1 MLHQLRE
8 KPLKLNLL
16 RLRQNYL
23 KQMLK
28 FKNIPPE
35 LRKLI
40 LKRLRLKLP
49 LLRLHLQK
57 LKTLK
62 RRLL

>member
-40 LKRLRLKLP
+40 LKRLRLKYP

>member
-1 MLHQLRE
+1 MLRQLRE
-8 KPLKLNLL
+8 KSLKLNLL
-16 RLRQNYL
+16 RPRQNYL
-23 KQMLK
+23 EQMLK
-28 FKNIPPE
+28 FKNILPE

-40 LKRLRLKLP
+40 LKRLRIKSL

-57 LKTLK
+57 LRAPQ

>member
-16 RLRQNYL
+16 RPRQNYL
-23 KQMLK
+23 EQMLK
-28 FKNIPPE
+28 FKNILPE

-40 LKRLRLKLP
+40 LKRLRLKSL
-49 LLRLHLQK
+49 LLRLPLQK
-57 LKTLK
+57 LRTPQ

>member
-1 MLHQLRE
+1 
-8 KPLKLNLL
+8 
-16 RLRQNYL
+16 
-23 KQMLK
+23 MLK

-62 RRLL
+62 RRML

>member
-1 MLHQLRE
+1 MLRQLRE
-8 KPLKLNLL
+8 KSLKLNLL
-16 RLRQNYL
+16 RPRQNYL
-23 KQMLK
+23 EQMLK
-28 FKNIPPE
+28 FKNILPE

-40 LKRLRLKLP
+40 LKRLRLKSL

-57 LKTLK
+57 LRAPQ